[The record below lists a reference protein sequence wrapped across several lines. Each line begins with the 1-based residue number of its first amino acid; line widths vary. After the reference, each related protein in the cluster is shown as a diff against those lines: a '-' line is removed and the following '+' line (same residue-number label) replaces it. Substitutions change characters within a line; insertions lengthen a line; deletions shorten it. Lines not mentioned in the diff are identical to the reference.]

1 MQGGQRRS
9 DCISLQH
16 DCQDSSG
23 VLQGSV
29 ARRWY
34 RTVPLREE
42 AWTVVTGPLAPNLSL
57 QYSPLQTIPTGRK
70 EQLSLSVLPRYKNIK
85 RWYVNTEH
93 SETQNETGLLMRKVR
108 SHFHELTLNLICMIE
123 NKVWNFTCWKCIMN
137 NINSSLR
144 GHFLLG
150 KPSKYIFN

>member
-29 ARRWY
+29 ARQWN

-42 AWTVVTGPLAPNLSL
+42 AWTVVTGPLAANLSL
-57 QYSPLQTIPTGRK
+57 QCSPLQTIPTGRK

-93 SETQNETGLLMRKVR
+93 SETQKETGLLMRKVR
-108 SHFHELTLNLICMIE
+108 SQWHKLTLELICVIE
-123 NKVWNFTCWKCIMN
+123 NKDCNFTCWKCIMN

-144 GHFLLG
+144 GNFFLG
-150 KPSKYIFN
+150 KPSN